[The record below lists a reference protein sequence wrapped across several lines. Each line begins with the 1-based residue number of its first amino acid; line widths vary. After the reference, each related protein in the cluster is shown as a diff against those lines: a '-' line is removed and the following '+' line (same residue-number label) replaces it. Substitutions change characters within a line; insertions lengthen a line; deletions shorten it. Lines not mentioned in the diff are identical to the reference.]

1 MVSRVITLQDL
12 RVLVRARRA
21 ELGLSQG
28 ALAERAGVSRR
39 WVNMF
44 ERGHESAELGL
55 TLAVLDALGL
65 RLDATIDATID
76 GSTDDAGSPT
86 GAHAGSLA
94 ETRAARADLRS
105 ALRDYDDGDL

>member
-65 RLDATIDATID
+65 RLDATID

-105 ALRDYDDGDL
+105 ALRDYDDGEL